1 MKTRLVIIVAFA
13 LSICIRH
20 GSAYT
25 ITPWSYE
32 DLFAKSDFVV
42 IAAPS
47 ARTRDTSERMTL
59 QKITPPVS
67 VIGVTT
73 EFQTLFV
80 LKGSKARHFTL
91 HHYREPARKLKP
103 NEVIL
108 GGPDLLTFD
117 PPKREKGILVAPKR
131 YLLFLVRE
139 ADGRFAPVSGQ
150 QDPRDISVQE
160 VSGITVDN

>member
-1 MKTRLVIIVAFA
+1 MKARLGIIAAFL
-13 LSICIRH
+13 LSFSTP
-20 GSAYT
+20 GVFAYL

-42 IAAPS
+42 IATPLAAP
-47 ARTRDTSERMTL
+47 RDTSERMTL
-59 QKITPPVS
+59 EGISPPVR

-80 LKGSKARHFTL
+80 LKGSKRPRFKL
-91 HHYREPARKLKP
+91 HHYRKPPPKP
-103 NEVIL
+103 NVIVM
-108 GGPDLLTFD
+108 GGPALATFD
-117 PPKREKGILVAPKR
+117 PAKGRKR

-150 QDPRDISVQE
+150 KDPATISVHE
-160 VSGITVDN
+160 VLGDTVDD